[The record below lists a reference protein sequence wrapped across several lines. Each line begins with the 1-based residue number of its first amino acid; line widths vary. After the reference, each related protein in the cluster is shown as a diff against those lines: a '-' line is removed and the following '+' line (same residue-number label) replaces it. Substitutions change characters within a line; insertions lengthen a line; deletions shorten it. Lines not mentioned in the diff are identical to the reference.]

1 MALPILQANYM
12 NKELE
17 KLIDYSLVD
26 GYISDK
32 EKEVLVKKATQQG
45 FDIDEL
51 EMILEGK
58 QHERT
63 FSSRPNVDKCP
74 SCGEILKG
82 LSKVCPSCD
91 YIIDAKSKKKTKTL
105 DVMLKKLDDS
115 VNSLNYFGGVTPG
128 TVIKVSI
135 LTFLTAGLYPLIKK
149 LSGKNV
155 FDENY
160 GPYNSVLLVVNS
172 QTSEIAEAYGE
183 DDQISKRLNS
193 IILKVNEKTAKRKRN
208 TIIAGCVS
216 FTLVGLIYFGI
227 SQIPRTP
234 KTNEVESAEDKTVRL
249 IDGDSIGKAKIAVT
263 GIEDKETREFYLE
276 RIMLKEI
283 DSLTNI
289 KNYNAAILLTSKLDD
304 GGYKET
310 RKNKMDS
317 IVSLEVREL
326 IDNKDFNR
334 ARERAEL
341 AGYPVSGNLQDL
353 IKLSEKIEKD
363 IKKKRKK

>member
-1 MALPILQANYM
+1 M
-12 NKELE
+12 NKKLE
-17 KLIDYSLVD
+17 KLIDYALVD
-26 GYISDK
+26 GYITDK
-32 EKEVLVKKATQQG
+32 EKEVLIKKATQQG

-58 QHERT
+58 QYEKASHSTPKVE
-63 FSSRPNVDKCP
+63 KCP

-91 YIIDAKSKKKTKTL
+91 YIIDAKSKKKGQTL
-105 DVMLKKLDDS
+105 DVMLKKLDDT
-115 VNSLNYFGGVTPG
+115 VYSLTYFGGATAG
-128 TVIKVSI
+128 RVIKVSI

-149 LSGKNV
+149 LSGKYL
-155 FDENY
+155 FDVNY
-160 GPYNSVLLVVNS
+160 GSYNAVLLVVNS
-172 QTSEIAEAYGE
+172 QVSEITETYG
-183 DDQISKRLNS
+183 DDTKISERLNDTVLE
-193 IILKVNEKTAKRKRN
+193 INKKTTARKKSS
-208 TIIAGCVS
+208 IIAGCVS
-216 FTLVGLIYFGI
+216 FALVGLMYLGI
-227 SQIPRTP
+227 SQIPKLPQTK
-234 KTNEVESAEDKTVRL
+234 KTESAEDKTDRL
-249 IDGDSIGKAKIAVT
+249 IKSDSIGKAKIAVT

-289 KNYNAAILLTSKLDD
+289 KDYNAAILLTNKIAD
-304 GGYKET
+304 GKYGNPVKKE
-310 RKNKMDS
+310 KMDS

-326 IDNKDFNR
+326 VDNKDFER